1 MVFGNAKGAT
11 PVSSH
16 QPLPQA
22 RLHQWQ
28 WHNQT
33 VSYMVCQADSSDT
46 ADTSEPSAVVLIH
59 GFGACKEHWRHTI
72 APLATQHTVFALDL
86 LGFGASDKPK
96 AVLKGEP
103 DEPDACRYG
112 IDLWAEQVVD
122 FIAAEVAMPVSLVGN
137 SIGGVVALRAA
148 QRLEELGNSARCV
161 VLVDCAQRAIDDKR
175 LANQPLLR
183 RFGRPLLKSL
193 IRQRWLTSLLFRQLS
208 QPGVI
213 RRILGVAYPSG
224 ANVDDQLVNILVAP
238 TRQPG
243 AEEAFRG
250 FANLFDDHLA
260 PDILETLQT
269 PVHMIWGVKD
279 PWEPVSEAQSWVR
292 YGCVRSLEVV
302 PELGHCPH
310 DEGPEQINPILLKDL
325 AKEAQ

>member
-1 MVFGNAKGAT
+1 MVFGNAEGAT

-16 QPLPQA
+16 QPLPEA
-22 RLHQWQ
+22 WLRQWQ
-28 WHNQT
+28 WHDQT
-33 VSYMVCQADSSDT
+33 VSYVVCQADSSGA
-46 ADTSEPSAVVLIH
+46 ADANEHSAVVLIH

-96 AVLKGEP
+96 AVLKDEP
-103 DEPDACRYG
+103 DEPGFCRYG

-122 FIAAEVAMPVSLVGN
+122 FVSSQVAMPVSLIGN

-148 QRLEELGNSARCV
+148 QLLEELGQPARCV

-175 LANQPLLR
+175 LANQPPLR

-224 ANVDDQLVNILVAP
+224 ANVDDQLVNTLVAP

-269 PVHMIWGVKD
+269 PVHMTWGEKD
-279 PWEPVSEAQSWVR
+279 PWEPVSEAQRWVR

-310 DEGPEQINPILLKDL
+310 DEGPEQINPILLKAL
-325 AKEAQ
+325 AKEAK

>member
-1 MVFGNAKGAT
+1 M
-11 PVSSH
+11 SSR
-16 QPLPQA
+16 QPFPETWL
-22 RLHQWQ
+22 RQWQ
-28 WHNQT
+28 WHDQT
-33 VSYMVCQADSSDT
+33 VSYVGCQADEST
-46 ADTSEPSAVVLIH
+46 ALGITDPEAIVLIH

-72 APLATQHTVFALDL
+72 APLANQHTVYALDL
-86 LGFGASDKPK
+86 LGFGASGKPK

-103 DEPDACRYG
+103 DEPGSFRYG

-122 FIAAEVAMPVSLVGN
+122 FLASEVTVPVTLIGN

-148 QRLEELGNSARCV
+148 QRLEELGHPARSV

-175 LANQPLLR
+175 LADQPPLR

-193 IRQRWLTSLLFRQLS
+193 IRQRWLTTLLFRQLS

-213 RRILGVAYPSG
+213 RRILGTAYPSG
-224 ANVDDQLVNILVAP
+224 ANVDDQLVNTLVEP

-243 AEEAFRG
+243 ADEAFRG

-260 PDILETLQT
+260 PEILETLQT
-269 PVHMIWGVKD
+269 PVHMVWGEKD
-279 PWEPVSEAQSWVR
+279 PWEPVSEARRWVG

-302 PELGHCPH
+302 PGLGHCPH
-310 DEGPEQINPILLKDL
+310 DESPERVNPILLKAL
-325 AKEAQ
+325 AAEAK